1 MGGGDIGLETG
12 LYLAET
18 GHAVTVVSRRKHF
31 PCDWHALKA
40 TRDYMESME
49 SFEYLTRCTTTEVGE
64 NYVRYTDEEG
74 NEQQIDCDSV
84 VFSGGRQAR
93 MDDAMGV
100 AGAAKE
106 YYVIGDNRKPATVK
120 EATFTGYTAAMS
132 L

>member
-1 MGGGDIGLETG
+1 MVSNNAPR
-12 LYLAET
+12 LAK
-18 GHAVTVVSRRKHF
+18 VF
-31 PCDWHALKA
+31 LA
-40 TRDYMESME
+40 TDLNNNSKYENEEFES
-49 SFEYLTRCTTTEVGE
+49 YNIL
-64 NYVRYTDEEG
+64 DAEG
-74 NEQQIDCDSV
+74 NEHQIDCDSL

-93 MDDAMGV
+93 MDEAMGV